1 MDTNETTQLSVDV
14 LRALQEKFSGD
25 EREQVARL
33 LSELHWKYP
42 SETERIHLDILH
54 AASDV
59 ERVSKLAALA
69 KKDWRDLIVATE
81 YEVREG
87 KLVRTAWSLEMARQR
102 QRRSDEAAP
111 TMTPWHPETPDE

>member
-1 MDTNETTQLSVDV
+1 METNEKTELSADV
-14 LRALQEKFSGD
+14 LQAVQEKFFGD

-42 SETERIHLDILH
+42 SETERIHLDIVH
-54 AASDV
+54 AASDLEGV
-59 ERVSKLAALA
+59 RKLAVLA

-87 KLVRTAWSLEMARQR
+87 KLVRTAWAVQMARRR
-102 QRRSDEAAP
+102 QERQDAETP
-111 TMTPWHPETPDE
+111 EITPWHPETPDG